1 MELINIFISILIVLF
16 VSLILKI
23 ELKNILVIVI
33 ISTIVLFI
41 LAIKENKLEDSNLYT
56 INKHIR
62 NLNKHILNRNNLAEN
77 NNLANNLAENNLA
90 ENNLAN
96 NLAENNL
103 ANNLA
108 ENNLANNLA
117 ENNLANNLAENN
129 LAEKNCKLM
138 TSMDN
143 IIDPCMYNLDDCTTD
158 MTCIQK
164 PNKYNLFPVT
174 KSKKVDGIVVENFI
188 SSSNPFQMNDLSVPF
203 NSSIIDPF
211 EHYEMIK
218 NEKLGDEV
226 CSEALGNDLCFHCR
240 KGHCVGGVCRNVS
253 ESKPGK
259 IFDTKKKNIF
269 INAHP
274 YSENQPVIRVSN
286 PDYSI

>member
-41 LAIKENKLEDSNLYT
+41 LAIKENKFEDPNLYT

-62 NLNKHILNRNNLAEN
+62 NLNQHILNGNNLANNSVANNLAEN
-77 NNLANNLAENNLA
+77 NNLANNSVANNSV
-90 ENNLAN
+90 AN
-96 NLAENNL
+96 NLAENNFV

-108 ENNLANNLA
+108 ENNNLGK
-117 ENNLANNLAENN
+117 
-129 LAEKNCKLM
+129 KNCKLM
-138 TSMDN
+138 KTMDN
-143 IIDPCMYNLDDCTTD
+143 IIDPCMYNLEDCTTD

-174 KSKKVDGIVVENFI
+174 KRKKVDGIVVENFI

-203 NSSIIDPF
+203 NSSIIDPY

-259 IFDTKKKNIF
+259 IFNNKN
-269 INAHP
+269 N
-274 YSENQPVIRVSN
+274 SENQPVIRVSN

>member
-41 LAIKENKLEDSNLYT
+41 LAIKENKFEDPNLYT

-62 NLNKHILNRNNLAEN
+62 NLNHHILNS
-77 NNLANNLAENNLA
+77 
-90 ENNLAN
+90 
-96 NLAENNL
+96 
-103 ANNLA
+103 
-108 ENNLANNLA
+108 
-117 ENNLANNLAENN
+117 NNLAENN
-129 LAEKNCKLM
+129 LAEKSVANKLENNLENNLVENNNLGKKNCKLM
-138 TSMDN
+138 TTMDN
-143 IIDPCMYNLDDCTTD
+143 IIDPCMYNLEDCTTD

-164 PNKYNLFPVT
+164 PNKYNLFPRHNENIPKVP
-174 KSKKVDGIVVENFI
+174 KSKKVDGIVIENFI

-203 NSSIIDPF
+203 NSSIIDPY

-240 KGHCVGGVCRNVS
+240 KGHCIGGVCRNVS

-259 IFDTKKKNIF
+259 ILNTKNNKVL

>member
-77 NNLANNLAENNLA
+77 NLAENNLAENNLA
-90 ENNLAN
+90 ENNLA
-96 NLAENNL
+96 E
-103 ANNLA
+103 
-108 ENNLANNLA
+108 
-117 ENNLANNLAENN
+117 NNLAENN
-129 LAEKNCKLM
+129 LAENNCKLM
-138 TSMDN
+138 KTMDN
-143 IIDPCMYNLDDCTTD
+143 IIDPCMYNLEDCTTD

-164 PNKYNLFPVT
+164 PNKHNLFPIT

-203 NSSIIDPF
+203 NSSIIDPY

-240 KGHCVGGVCRNVS
+240 KGNCVGGVCRNVS

>member
-77 NNLANNLAENNLA
+77 NLAENNLA
-90 ENNLAN
+90 ENN
-96 NLAENNL
+96 
-103 ANNLA
+103 
-108 ENNLANNLA
+108 
-117 ENNLANNLAENN
+117 
-129 LAEKNCKLM
+129 CKLM
-138 TSMDN
+138 KTMDN
-143 IIDPCMYNLDDCTTD
+143 IIDPCMYNLEDCTTD

-164 PNKYNLFPVT
+164 PNKHNLFPIT

-203 NSSIIDPF
+203 NSSIIDPY

-240 KGHCVGGVCRNVS
+240 KGNCVGGVCRNVS

>member
-33 ISTIVLFI
+33 ISAIVLFI
-41 LAIKENKLEDSNLYT
+41 LAIKENKFEDPNLYT

-62 NLNKHILNRNNLAEN
+62 NLNQHILNGNNLVENNLANNLVEN
-77 NNLANNLAENNLA
+77 NNLANNLVEN
-90 ENNLAN
+90 NNLAN
-96 NLAENNL
+96 NLVENN
-103 ANNLA
+103 NLGK
-108 ENNLANNLA
+108 
-117 ENNLANNLAENN
+117 
-129 LAEKNCKLM
+129 KNCKLM

-143 IIDPCMYNLDDCTTD
+143 IIDPCMYNLEDCTTD

-164 PNKYNLFPVT
+164 PNKYNLFPIYNENIPKVP
-174 KSKKVDGIVVENFI
+174 KSKKIDGIIVENFI

-203 NSSIIDPF
+203 NSSIIDPY

-218 NEKLGDEV
+218 NEKLGSEV
-226 CSEALGNDLCFHCR
+226 CSESLGNDLCFHCR

-259 IFDTKKKNIF
+259 ILNTKNNKVS